1 VPLLSAGSSV
11 LLVVDL
17 QERLMPA
24 IAGAADVVE
33 HCSRLIRAATRL
45 EVPVTATEQ
54 DPDKLGPTVEPL
66 ASLLPAPA
74 VAKSSFAADLSFP
87 TTTPATTVVVCGCE
101 AHVCVQSTV
110 LALRASGHDVAV
122 VADAVGSRSV
132 GNRDAALARM
142 RDHGV
147 DVVTTEMVVFE
158 WLGTSANPAF
168 REVQKLIK

>member
-1 VPLLSAGSSV
+1 VPLLSAGSSA

-33 HCSRLIRAATRL
+33 NTSRLIQAATRL
-45 EVPVTATEQ
+45 EVPVTTTEQ

-66 ASLLPAPA
+66 AALLPAPA
-74 VAKSSFAADLSFP
+74 VAKSTFAADLSFP
-87 TTTPATTVVVCGCE
+87 TTTVVVCGCE

-110 LALRASGHDVAV
+110 LALRESGHDVAV
-122 VADAVGSRSV
+122 VADAIGSRSPAD
-132 GNRDAALARM
+132 RDAPVARM
-142 RDHGV
+142 RAHGV

-158 WLGTSANPAF
+158 WLGSSRNPAF

>member
-24 IAGAADVVE
+24 IAGAPDVVE
-33 HCSRLIRAATRL
+33 NAARLIQAATRL
-45 EVPVTATEQ
+45 EVPVTTTEQ
-54 DPDKLGPTVEPL
+54 DPDKLGPTVEPV
-66 ASLLPAPA
+66 ASLLPTPA
-74 VAKSSFAADLSFP
+74 VAKSTFAADLSFP
-87 TTTPATTVVVCGCE
+87 TTVVVCGCE

-122 VADAVGSRSV
+122 VADAVGSRAPA
-132 GNRDAALARM
+132 NRDAAVARM
-142 RDHGV
+142 RAHGV

-158 WLGTSANPAF
+158 WLGSSANPAF

>member
-1 VPLLSAGSSV
+1 MPLLSAGSSV
-11 LLVVDL
+11 LLLIDV

-24 IAGAADVVE
+24 ISGAADVVE
-33 HCSRLIRAATRL
+33 NSSRLIRAATRL
-45 EVPVTATEQ
+45 DVPVTTTEQ

-74 VAKSSFAADLSFP
+74 VPKSSFAADLAFP
-87 TTTPATTVVVCGCE
+87 TATVVVCGCE

-122 VADAVGSRSV
+122 VADAVGSRAPA
-132 GNRDAALARM
+132 NRDAALARM

-158 WLGTSANPAF
+158 WLGTSKNPAF
-168 REVQKLIK
+168 REVQALIK